1 MKRNKHSLSH
11 YKLATAKMGGLYP
24 VGAMEVLPGDT
35 FQHSTSALIRTSP
48 LLAPV
53 MHPVQVRFHHWFVPM
68 RLIWDQ
74 IETFNPG
81 EATSWED
88 FITGTGTWP
97 DALTHSTTATKGD
110 LDDYLGLPRK
120 AGSLVSAAYH
130 AAYGMIFNEFYRD
143 QDLVTEIDPL
153 TNRAIQNVAWGK
165 DYFTAARPWPQKG
178 PDVTIPL
185 GDTAPLM
192 STANGQTALNVHR
205 SGSSGLHALSRNT
218 SDRVFAADS
227 ADGTN
232 QLVADL
238 SSATGANI
246 NDVRKAFAL
255 QRYQEARARYGSR
268 YSEYL
273 RYLGVNPSDARLQR
287 PEYLGGGK
295 QTISFSEILQVA
307 EGTDP
312 VGTMRGHGISAMRS
326 NRYRRFFEEH
336 GVVLTLMSAR
346 PKNIYMDGIHRSF
359 LKRTKEDFYQ
369 KELEHIGQQEILQA
383 EIYADSATD
392 GNTFGYSDRYREYR
406 EMPSQVVG
414 DFRDTLNY
422 WHLARSF
429 GSAPALNADFVK
441 CDPTRRIFAEQTQD
455 NLWLMINHSVQARR
469 LVKRNAAPSIL

>member
-97 DALTHSTTATKGD
+97 DALVHMTTDTKGD

-120 AGSLVSAAYH
+120 AGSLVTAAYH

-143 QDLVTEIDPL
+143 QDLVSEIDPL

-185 GDTAPLM
+185 GDMAKVIPMNGGGPTPTGDQVTYTGSNLWRPDPSGGDIG
-192 STANGQTALNVHR
+192 STYL
-205 SGSSGLHALSRNT
+205 
-218 SDRVFAADS
+218 AADL
-227 ADGTN
+227 AN
-232 QLVADL
+232 
-238 SSATGANI
+238 ATGANI

-295 QTISFSEILQVA
+295 QTISFSEILQTA

-359 LKRTKEDFYQ
+359 LKTTKEDYYQ

-429 GSAPALNADFVK
+429 GTAPALNADFVK